1 MAAKFL
7 LFIFFLYFTLLI
19 FTLWGMLTVALT
31 PNPQVAAIVS
41 AAAFGIWNL
50 FAGFLIPRPVCSLL
64 QSSLLLKSSL
74 KLLDQ
79 LTIRR
84 NTCFVAL
91 SFLLM
96 LSLKGKAIRI
106 TWWHI
111 THQCDTL
118 TDPIT
123 HKQITLQ
130 TGESLGRKCHNLLA
144 SSWNDDKQRF
154 SEDLLTKHIDGVCR
168 VCQSIGYGTIGSHL
182 RPGRYMAWLHP
193 SWGML
198 LH

>member
-1 MAAKFL
+1 
-7 LFIFFLYFTLLI
+7 
-19 FTLWGMLTVALT
+19 
-31 PNPQVAAIVS
+31 
-41 AAAFGIWNL
+41 
-50 FAGFLIPRPVCSLL
+50 
-64 QSSLLLKSSL
+64 LKSSL

-91 SFLLM
+91 SFQCWLWTLVNNAEVFWMKSYSLLM

-182 RPGRYMAWLHP
+182 RPGHYMAWLHP